1 MTQLSNAAAAAFE
14 DIRELPYVPRPAFI
28 PFHQRSKRWAVMVC
42 HRRAGKTVACVHELV
57 IRALYTKRK
66 NAKYAYVGPF
76 RQQTK
81 EVAWEYLK
89 AATDGIRQGPP
100 RESELRVKL
109 PNGATITLYGADN
122 PDNLRGLFFDGVIL
136 DEFADIRPSLLGEV
150 ILPTLADRKGWLA
163 IIGTAKGRGQF
174 RDIYNRSKVDEDWF
188 GFMLK
193 ASQSGIIDD
202 EELGQLKA
210 NMGEDSFRQEMECDF
225 DAAIQGA
232 YYAHLINQL
241 EESGRIKVDPDLYDP
256 EQKVYV
262 AADIGRSDS
271 TAFWFW
277 QPRLDGYA
285 IIDHYRAHGEDIEHY
300 LKMLTG
306 KEYEYEEI
314 WLPWDSRAK
323 TLATKRSVVE
333 QFYEPHLA
341 APHLFPKGFK
351 MPIKIAPKLDV
362 NDGIAA
368 VRYILPQCYFDLG
381 NTMDGVDSLRS
392 YQRTFNEKTMAF
404 SDKPLHNWAS
414 DDSDAFRYLAL
425 VCKLA
430 KDAKQQPV
438 AEIAF
443 DRPKIQLAPLWEE
456 RERASRFNKL
466 RI

>member
-1 MTQLSNAAAAAFE
+1 MDNAVKL
-14 DIRELPYVPRPAFI
+14 DYTPRPAFV

-57 IRALYTKRK
+57 IRALYTKKK

-81 EVAWEYLK
+81 EVAWSYLK
-89 AATDGIRQGPP
+89 DATDGIRVGPP

-122 PDNLRGLFFDGVIL
+122 PDSLRGLFFDGIIL
-136 DEFADIRPSLLGEV
+136 DEFGDIRPSLLGEV
-150 ILPTLADRKGWLA
+150 ILPTLADRKGWMA

-174 RDIYNRSKVDEDWF
+174 RDIYNRSKIDDDWF

-193 ASQSGIIDD
+193 ASESGIIDD
-202 EELGQLKA
+202 EELAQLKA
-210 NMGEDSFRQEMECDF
+210 NMGEDEYRQEMECDF

-232 YYAHLINQL
+232 YYANIINRL
-241 EESGRIKVDPDLYDP
+241 EEAGQIKVDPDLYD
-256 EQKVYV
+256 EDQKVFV
-262 AADIGRSDS
+262 AADIGRKDS
-271 TAFWFW
+271 TSFWFW
-277 QPRLDGYA
+277 QPRLDGFA

-300 LKMLTG
+300 LDMLLNR
-306 KEYEYEEI
+306 KYDYEEI

-341 APHLFPKGFK
+341 APHLFPKGLK
-351 MPIKIAPKLDV
+351 LPIKISPKLDV

-368 VRYILPQCYFDLG
+368 ARLILPQCHFDLAK
-381 NTMDGVDSLRS
+381 TMDGVDSLRS
-392 YQRTFNEKTMAF
+392 YQRRFNEKTGAF
-404 SDKPLHNWAS
+404 DDKPLHNWAS
-414 DDSDAFRYLAL
+414 DDADAFRYLAL
-425 VCKLA
+425 VCKLQREA
-430 KDAKQQPV
+430 SQPP
-438 AEIAF
+438 AADFDF

-456 RERASRFNKL
+456 RERAKRFNKL